1 MFLRS
6 GSKKF
11 FIVHFRN
18 SDFNIQSG
26 DITLLPSLISGD
38 FEQVE
43 LDWLYSY
50 CKNNSKVNF
59 IDVGANIGVYSI
71 LVAKWAGR
79 NSKIVAVEP
88 DSRNLNLLRTNLF
101 LNNVETKIEIFDFAI
116 SDSRADE
123 SFFMESLYG
132 ATSRLTS
139 DSNSGRAIKIVQLDE
154 ILGDFIST
162 DALLIKI
169 DIEGYE
175 PSAIRSGIRMIRI
188 LRPEI
193 LVEFSNSKFRSSL
206 DHWDEILVQLFGIY
220 DFCYIARHGFS
231 EFREIYLDEFKNLE
245 IPLANLL
252 FTKIKILT

>member
-1 MFLRS
+1 MYLRS
-6 GSKKF
+6 GSKKTF
-11 FIVHFRN
+11 KVHFRN
-18 SDFNIQSG
+18 SDFNIQPG

-43 LDWLYSY
+43 LDWLNTY

-71 LVAKWAGR
+71 LVAKWAGK

-88 DSRNLNLLRTNLF
+88 DLRNLKLLRTNLF
-101 LNNVETKIEIFDFAI
+101 LNNVETKIEIFNCAI
-116 SDSRADE
+116 SDSPVDAG
-123 SFFMESLYG
+123 FFIESLYG

-139 DSNSGRAIKIVQLDE
+139 DSNAGRAIKIVQLDE
-154 ILGDFIST
+154 ILSDFIST

-175 PSAIRSGIRMIRI
+175 PSAIRSGLRMIRI

-206 DHWDEILVQLFGIY
+206 DHWDDILVELFGIY
-220 DFCYIARHGFS
+220 DFCYIARHGLSDFM
-231 EFREIYLDEFKNLE
+231 EIYLDDFKNLE

-252 FTKIKILT
+252 FTKMKRPT